1 MLSYSGW
8 ITSEL
13 ASMKASDLFVECLEK
28 EQIEYV
34 FGVPGEENADFLF
47 ALEASERIR
56 FILTRHEQGA
66 AFMADVYGRLTGN
79 PAVALGTLGPGATN
93 LVTGVANATMDRSPM
108 LVLTAQGDV
117 QSQHKES
124 HQIIDVVSMYRP
136 ITKWATSIRHP
147 DNIPEVVRKAVRIS
161 RSEKPGAVHIELPE
175 DIAGQEALAEP
186 LAPIRFRRPRPDD
199 TALNQAVEMLR
210 TSRKPVIV
218 AGNGTIRR
226 RASSELRRFCER
238 TGIGVI
244 STFMAKG
251 CVDMDA
257 DYCLF
262 TIGLAQRD
270 QLTCYLDE
278 SDLVITI
285 GYDMAEY
292 PPRLW
297 NFDAAKPNIHIDFT
311 PAEIDAHY
319 HPAVEL
325 IGDIAHTLDLLSQR
339 VEWAGLGRFDQDR
352 LRETRQ
358 VMWED
363 FARYK
368 DDDTEGTIRPQKVLW
383 DVRQALGPS
392 DILLCGVGAHKMWI
406 GRYFHCHEPNTCL
419 ISNGFC
425 AMGMPLPGAIAAH
438 LVHPDRQIFVL
449 TGDGDF
455 LMNVQEMETAK
466 RLGANITV
474 MVWEDH
480 DYGLITW
487 KQQIEFGR
495 HVDMRFG
502 NPNWTMLA
510 ESFGW
515 QCEVVAR
522 SSDLRAAIER
532 SLRHEGPSLVVV
544 PIDYREN
551 YLLTERLGQIPC
563 RI

>member
-1 MLSYSGW
+1 
-8 ITSEL
+8 
-13 ASMKASDLFVECLEK
+13 MKASDLFVRCLEE

-34 FGVPGEENADFLF
+34 FGVPGEENAEFL
-47 ALEASERIR
+47 LSLDESKKIR
-56 FILTRHEQGA
+56 FINTRHEQSA

-79 PAVALGTLGPGATN
+79 PAIALGTLGPGATN
-93 LVTGVANATMDRSPM
+93 LVTGVANANMDRSPM
-108 LVLTAQGDV
+108 IVLTGQGDI

-136 ITKWATSIRHP
+136 ITKWATSIHHE
-147 DNIPEVVRKAVRIS
+147 DNIPEVVRKAVRVC
-161 RSEKPGAVHIELPE
+161 RTEKPGAVLVELPE
-175 DIAGQEALAEP
+175 DIAGQEASGEP
-186 LAPIRFRRPRPDD
+186 LTPRRFRRPRPDD
-199 TALNQAVEMLR
+199 TAIGQAFELLR
-210 TSRKPVIV
+210 SARRPVII

-262 TIGLAQRD
+262 TIGLQQRD
-270 QLTCYLDE
+270 QLSYLVAE
-278 SDLVITI
+278 SDLIITV

-297 NFDAAKPNIHIDFT
+297 DGGRRKPNIHIDFM

-319 HPAVEL
+319 HPDVEL
-325 IGDIAHTLDLLSQR
+325 IGDIAHALELLTER
-339 VEWAGLGRFDQDR
+339 VDREGVPVFDLGRQQ
-352 LRETRQ
+352 ETRQ
-358 VMWED
+358 VLLAD
-363 FARYK
+363 FAEHK
-368 DDDTEGTIRPQKVLW
+368 DDATDGTIRPQKALW
-383 DVRQALGPS
+383 DVRQALGPN
-392 DILLCGVGAHKMWI
+392 DIVLCGVGAHKMWV
-406 GRYFHCHEPNTCL
+406 GRYYHCHEPNTCL

-425 AMGMPLPGAIAAH
+425 AMGMPLPGSIAAY
-438 LVHPDRQIFVL
+438 LVHPDRNIFVV

-455 LMNVQEMETAK
+455 LMNVHEMETAK
-466 RLGANITV
+466 RLGAKITA

-487 KQQIEFGR
+487 KQQTEFGR
-495 HVDMRFG
+495 HIDMTFG
-502 NPNWTMLA
+502 NPNWTQLA

-515 QCEVVAR
+515 QCEVVHR
-522 SSDLRAAIER
+522 SRDLRAAIDR
-532 SLRHEGPSLVVV
+532 GLAHPGPSLLVV

-551 YLLTERLGQIPC
+551 LLLTERLGKITG
-563 RI
+563 RM